1 MKDPER
7 REGQWLGLSLEEKI
21 EMLKSEK
28 RFDVAELYTIADV
41 WGWTWERELRELEP
55 EEWSQEKEVQLGI
68 EIMFKVI
75 CLLHTHQAAY
85 CRNDKKVS
93 CSSLF
98 RRQYMCIYHICLC
111 DLS

>member
-1 MKDPER
+1 MDFSCATCKQEMKDPER

-75 CLLHTHQAAY
+75 CLLHTH
-85 CRNDKKVS
+85 
-93 CSSLF
+93 
-98 RRQYMCIYHICLC
+98 
-111 DLS
+111 